1 MPIIVPEPAPV
12 EPAPPGSTLIATV
25 WDNLPEYVRDA
36 DDGTLYAYLDS
47 AVYPAENVVSILT
60 AGSGMVDPATAP
72 SARLDWIAALAGIDL
87 TSVPAG
93 ERRAF
98 IADPGSRYRGCR
110 DAIVTRVGLTLTG
123 SRTVQVEC
131 PYESDPLA
139 ILVRVFTPECADS
152 AVTEA
157 AARAEVPAWLALTFD
172 VADGID
178 YTALDAAFTTYTNM
192 TATGGTYNALSS
204 TQPTP

>member
-12 EPAPPGSTLIATV
+12 EPVEPGSTLIATV
-25 WDNLPEYVRDA
+25 WDALPEYVTDA
-36 DDGTLYAYLDS
+36 DDGTLHTYLDA
-47 AVYPAENVVSILT
+47 AVWPTEPVVSQLT

-72 SARLDWIAALAGIDL
+72 TNRLSWIAALAGIDL
-87 TSVPAG
+87 TSVPAS

-98 IADPGSRYRGCR
+98 IADAGSRFRGCR

-139 ILVRVFTPECADS
+139 ILVRVFAPECADA

-172 VADGID
+172 VATGVD
-178 YTALDAAFTTYTNM
+178 YDAINTLFTDYDNM

-204 TQPTP
+204 TQP

>member
-12 EPAPPGSTLIATV
+12 EPVEPGSTLIATV
-25 WDNLPEYVRDA
+25 WDNLPEYVTDA
-36 DDGTLYAYLDS
+36 DDGTLHTYLDA
-47 AVYPAENVVSILT
+47 AVWPTEPVVSQLT

-72 SARLDWIAALAGIDL
+72 TGRLDWIAALAGVDL
-87 TSVPAG
+87 TSVPDG
-93 ERRAF
+93 EKRAF
-98 IADPGSRYRGCR
+98 IADAGTRFRGCR

-139 ILVRVFTPECADS
+139 ILVRVFDAECADA

-172 VADGID
+172 VATGID
-178 YTALDAAFTTYTNM
+178 YDALAVLYPTYDDM
-192 TATGGTYNALSS
+192 TASGLTYAQLAAL
-204 TQPTP
+204 QP